1 MGLAD
6 LFRPKHR
13 HSDVR
18 VRSEAVRSLGRD
30 DVAILVQVA
39 KTDRDPAVRRIA
51 IEKLEEA
58 DVLADIAARESE
70 RALRDLAGA
79 RAAELWTSVACG
91 MDLDEASEA
100 LAGVIKLG
108 DQRALVEAAGKA
120 ALPAIRKRALTELRD
135 PRGLAELAKTAGQHE
150 TRLEAVSRI
159 DDPDVLRALATDAT
173 SKEIGLAAVDKL
185 DEPELLESVAQKAKN
200 KAVRQRARK
209 IVTEM
214 NEAERAARP
223 AVADEVKRRRA
234 EKSQLIR
241 QVEAVVDS
249 FDFAR
254 SSEIVR
260 AAERDFAALAS
271 GDEAADEKFAQVV
284 KRFWSRKETVEQ
296 QVHSLRESQR
306 MDVPKVAPELI
317 EPEPPA
323 PAAPAVEPDPD
334 APMDPARAARE
345 KEIAERKAQRE
356 ADRAQ
361 DEARRKAEAEER
373 ERRAKEDAER
383 GKELA
388 ASLAALVEEMEAL
401 AESKDG
407 RAIDRLLGQ
416 AGRAFEQLGKAS
428 ASERAALAD
437 RYDRARA
444 ALVIRSKDL
453 REAEDW
459 QRFAN
464 VPKADSLI
472 KEAQALLEAEPT
484 TDLGNKLR
492 SLQARWKQV
501 GAIPHNRSK
510 QLWEQFKTTCDQV
523 YAKVVA
529 QRAED
534 QVKFADSAATKE
546 RLIAEAEALADSTD
560 WDTTAVR
567 LKALQ
572 AEWKASGHLPRKQ
585 GDALW
590 KRFRAA
596 CDRFFEAR
604 KPHVEQGKAEQVQ
617 NLEVKAALCAR
628 IEALVEA
635 APDERGWGAA
645 IGEVKAAQR
654 EWKEIGFVPRADAD
668 AIYRRFRAACDA
680 LFAKRDAARDA
691 EANAQR
697 AELDGVRV
705 EIG

>member
-30 DVAILVQVA
+30 DVTILVQVA

-58 DVLADIAARESE
+58 DVLADIAAGESE
-70 RALRDLAGA
+70 RTLRDLAGA

-223 AVADEVKRRRA
+223 AIADEVKRRRA

-249 FDFAR
+249 FEFAR

-260 AAERDFAALAS
+260 AAERDFAALAA
-271 GDEAADEKFAQVV
+271 GDDADDKFAQVV

-296 QVHSLRESQR
+296 QVQS
-306 MDVPKVAPELI
+306 
-317 EPEPPA
+317 
-323 PAAPAVEPDPD
+323 
-334 APMDPARAARE
+334 
-345 KEIAERKAQRE
+345 
-356 ADRAQ
+356 
-361 DEARRKAEAEER
+361 
-373 ERRAKEDAER
+373 
-383 GKELA
+383 
-388 ASLAALVEEMEAL
+388 
-401 AESKDG
+401 
-407 RAIDRLLGQ
+407 
-416 AGRAFEQLGKAS
+416 
-428 ASERAALAD
+428 
-437 RYDRARA
+437 
-444 ALVIRSKDL
+444 
-453 REAEDW
+453 
-459 QRFAN
+459 
-464 VPKADSLI
+464 
-472 KEAQALLEAEPT
+472 
-484 TDLGNKLR
+484 
-492 SLQARWKQV
+492 
-501 GAIPHNRSK
+501 
-510 QLWEQFKTTCDQV
+510 
-523 YAKVVA
+523 
-529 QRAED
+529 
-534 QVKFADSAATKE
+534 
-546 RLIAEAEALADSTD
+546 
-560 WDTTAVR
+560 
-567 LKALQ
+567 
-572 AEWKASGHLPRKQ
+572 
-585 GDALW
+585 
-590 KRFRAA
+590 
-596 CDRFFEAR
+596 
-604 KPHVEQGKAEQVQ
+604 
-617 NLEVKAALCAR
+617 
-628 IEALVEA
+628 
-635 APDERGWGAA
+635 
-645 IGEVKAAQR
+645 
-654 EWKEIGFVPRADAD
+654 
-668 AIYRRFRAACDA
+668 
-680 LFAKRDAARDA
+680 
-691 EANAQR
+691 
-697 AELDGVRV
+697 
-705 EIG
+705 